1 MIVYCKNCGSALE
14 AGANFCMK
22 CGTKVVQDAA
32 VSAPVVNHDSQK
44 ESRVRCWLAAN
55 ASKLPENQLPILK
68 DRLMAMS
75 DAELDRLTY
84 VNLTDPLL
92 MLVISICFGVL
103 GVDRFV
109 LGDIGLGVGKLITC
123 GGIYIWWIVD
133 LFYIMDATREKNLQR
148 LNTALLY

>member
-1 MIVYCKNCGSALE
+1 
-14 AGANFCMK
+14 
-22 CGTKVVQDAA
+22 
-32 VSAPVVNHDSQK
+32 
-44 ESRVRCWLAAN
+44 
-55 ASKLPENQLPILK
+55 
-68 DRLMAMS
+68 MAMS
-75 DAELDRLTY
+75 DSELDRLTY

>member
-1 MIVYCKNCGSALE
+1 
-14 AGANFCMK
+14 MK
-22 CGTKVVQDAA
+22 CGAKVVQDAA
-32 VSAPVVNHDSQK
+32 VPAPVVNYDSQR

-133 LFYIMDATREKNLQR
+133 LFYIMDATKEKNLQR

>member
-32 VSAPVVNHDSQK
+32 VPAPVVNHDSQK

-103 GVDRFV
+103 GV
-109 LGDIGLGVGKLITC
+109 GKLITC

-133 LFYIMDATREKNLQR
+133 LFYIMDDTKEKNLQR

>member
-1 MIVYCKNCGSALE
+1 
-14 AGANFCMK
+14 
-22 CGTKVVQDAA
+22 
-32 VSAPVVNHDSQK
+32 
-44 ESRVRCWLAAN
+44 
-55 ASKLPENQLPILK
+55 
-68 DRLMAMS
+68 MAMS

-92 MLVISICFGVL
+92 MLVISICFGAL
-103 GVDRFV
+103 GIDRFV

>member
-1 MIVYCKNCGSALE
+1 
-14 AGANFCMK
+14 MK
-22 CGTKVVQDAA
+22 CGAKVVQDAA
-32 VSAPVVNHDSQK
+32 VPASVVNHDSQK

-103 GVDRFV
+103 GIDRFV

-133 LFYIMDATREKNLQR
+133 LFYIMDDTKEKNLQR

>member
-1 MIVYCKNCGSALE
+1 
-14 AGANFCMK
+14 MK
-22 CGTKVVQDAA
+22 CGAKVVQDAA
-32 VSAPVVNHDSQK
+32 VPAPVVNHDSQK

-55 ASKLPENQLPILK
+55 ASKLPERQLPILK
-68 DRLMAMS
+68 ERLMAMS

-103 GVDRFV
+103 GIDRFV

-133 LFYIMDATREKNLQR
+133 LFYIMDDTKEKNLQR

>member
-1 MIVYCKNCGSALE
+1 MPAS
-14 AGANFCMK
+14 
-22 CGTKVVQDAA
+22 
-32 VSAPVVNHDSQK
+32 VVNHDSQK

-133 LFYIMDATREKNLQR
+133 LFYIMDATKEKNLQR

>member
-1 MIVYCKNCGSALE
+1 MIVYCKNFGSALE

-22 CGTKVVQDAA
+22 CGAKVVQDAA
-32 VSAPVVNHDSQK
+32 VPAPVVNYDSQR

-68 DRLMAMS
+68 ERLMAMS

-133 LFYIMDATREKNLQR
+133 LIYIMDHTKEKNLQR

>member
-1 MIVYCKNCGSALE
+1 
-14 AGANFCMK
+14 MK
-22 CGTKVVQDAA
+22 CGAKVVQDAA
-32 VSAPVVNHDSQK
+32 VPASVVNHDSQK

-68 DRLMAMS
+68 ERLMAMS

-103 GVDRFV
+103 GIDRFV

-133 LFYIMDATREKNLQR
+133 LFYIMDDTKEKNLQR

>member
-22 CGTKVVQDAA
+22 CGTKVVQDA
-32 VSAPVVNHDSQK
+32 VVPAPVVNHDSQR

-55 ASKLPENQLPILK
+55 ASKLPERQLPILK
-68 DRLMAMS
+68 ERLMAMS

-92 MLVISICFGVL
+92 MLVISICFG
-103 GVDRFV
+103 
-109 LGDIGLGVGKLITC
+109 ILGVGKLLTC
-123 GGIYIWWIVD
+123 GGVYIWWIAD
-133 LFYIMDATREKNLQR
+133 LFYIMDATKEKNLQR

>member
-32 VSAPVVNHDSQK
+32 VPAPVVNHDSQK
-44 ESRVRCWLAAN
+44 ESRVRGRLAAN
-55 ASKLPENQLPILK
+55 ASNLPENQLPILK

-133 LFYIMDATREKNLQR
+133 LFYIMDATREKDHQR

>member
-1 MIVYCKNCGSALE
+1 
-14 AGANFCMK
+14 MK

-32 VSAPVVNHDSQK
+32 VPAPVVNHDSQK

-55 ASKLPENQLPILK
+55 ASKLTENQLPILK

-133 LFYIMDATREKNLQR
+133 LFYIMDATKEKNLQR

>member
-1 MIVYCKNCGSALE
+1 
-14 AGANFCMK
+14 MK
-22 CGTKVVQDAA
+22 CGAKVVQDAA
-32 VSAPVVNHDSQK
+32 VPAPVVNYDSQR

-68 DRLMAMS
+68 ERLMAMS
-75 DAELDRLTY
+75 DSELDRLTY

-133 LFYIMDATREKNLQR
+133 LFYIMDATKEKNLQR

>member
-1 MIVYCKNCGSALE
+1 
-14 AGANFCMK
+14 MK
-22 CGTKVVQDAA
+22 CGTKVVRDAVVPA
-32 VSAPVVNHDSQK
+32 SVVNHDSQK

-133 LFYIMDATREKNLQR
+133 LFYIMDATKEKNLQR
-148 LNTALLY
+148 LNTAPLY